1 MPPRAARLDWI
12 FLAGGRRSKIP
23 LRRSESFPNFATVR
37 AAAIRGGARGR
48 RPAGAEGGWGRGGE
62 GGLRA
67 PIQRST
73 PFGRRGPV
81 QCKARAPPLPGV
93 AGSGF
98 GSQFK
103 NLNPKRCTDP
113 KMSKRHRTSPKK
125 AFGSGHKTT
134 RKVYR
139 PTRKW
144 PNSIGLL
151 QKKLFGSGSTDPK
164 MWKPPRASCKK
175 SLSNASA
182 PIRRNRKLANRLQLP
197 IKNDFSMVSGLVRS
211 SRRLANRVGLPAKQT
226 VSRVS
231 FCHRGCALRGV
242 GVRAGARMFSPFH
255 GGL

>member
-164 MWKPPRASCKK
+164 MWKPLRASCKK
-175 SLSNASA
+175 IVLECFGPNPTKPKIGKPPTTSYQK
-182 PIRRNRKLANRLQLP
+182 R
-197 IKNDFSMVSGLVRS
+197 F
-211 SRRLANRVGLPAKQT
+211 
-226 VSRVS
+226 
-231 FCHRGCALRGV
+231 LRGF
-242 GVRAGARMFSPFH
+242 GPRPK
-255 GGL
+255 

>member
-1 MPPRAARLDWI
+1 MRPAGGRGSRGGADVLTLPWGSVVPRHSAMHDRCIRAAPCLSKRNKLSEPRWAFERQDPAGHM
-12 FLAGGRRSKIP
+12 FFFASPTFGRRDHSSSHNGRRRVAGGLRAGGRRSKIP

-139 PTRKW
+139 PTQKW
-144 PNSIGLL
+144 PNAI
-151 QKKLFGSGSTDPK
+151 
-164 MWKPPRASCKK
+164 
-175 SLSNASA
+175 
-182 PIRRNRKLANRLQLP
+182 
-197 IKNDFSMVSGLVRS
+197 DF
-211 SRRLANRVGLPAKQT
+211 
-226 VSRVS
+226 
-231 FCHRGCALRGV
+231 
-242 GVRAGARMFSPFH
+242 
-255 GGL
+255 